1 MDTIRDS
8 GSAIEEIFTPVGRT
22 ILGAGPL
29 ERRDPM
35 NADPEVV
42 GPVFYGD
49 RPARRTADISI
60 VIPVFNEVDALRALH
75 RLLCAAL
82 ERIAQS
88 VEIVFCDDGSD
99 DGSADLLDEIAA
111 SDLRISVVHLRR
123 NYGQTAAIMAGIRR
137 SAGAIIIA
145 MDADGQNDPADI
157 GRLIA
162 KLDEGFD
169 VVSGWRTD
177 REDRALSRK
186 LPSMI
191 CNRLLSGLLGGHL
204 HDYGRTLK
212 AYRREFIEDVR
223 LYGEMHRFIPIY
235 AKWEGA
241 RVAELPVQHHARK
254 SGKSKYGLGRVAR
267 VILDVLILYFL
278 DRAFDRPIQ
287 FFGKLGFLFFGL
299 SSLVMLWALGLKY
312 LANVSLIQ
320 TPLPLLA
327 AIIGLSGILFILL
340 GVMAEMQM
348 RTYFESCG
356 KPPYKVRNVVQHPS
370 APGRAEPVRW

>member
-1 MDTIRDS
+1 MPCGKSPIRHCSPLPGAYVALPQIPPARVMRFDLDQCSIHSHARVPGTCTQGLKYAAMDTIRDS

-177 REDRALSRK
+177 RRGPGAV
-186 LPSMI
+186 PPTA
-191 CNRLLSGLLGGHL
+191 L
-204 HDYGRTLK
+204 HD
-212 AYRREFIEDVR
+212 
-223 LYGEMHRFIPIY
+223 
-235 AKWEGA
+235 
-241 RVAELPVQHHARK
+241 LPT
-254 SGKSKYGLGRVAR
+254 G
-267 VILDVLILYFL
+267 
-278 DRAFDRPIQ
+278 
-287 FFGKLGFLFFGL
+287 
-299 SSLVMLWALGLKY
+299 
-312 LANVSLIQ
+312 
-320 TPLPLLA
+320 
-327 AIIGLSGILFILL
+327 
-340 GVMAEMQM
+340 
-348 RTYFESCG
+348 
-356 KPPYKVRNVVQHPS
+356 
-370 APGRAEPVRW
+370 